1 MKKAGL
7 YIRVSTP
14 HQEKEG
20 YSIEAQKEKL
30 AAYATAK
37 DYEVYKTYIDGGFSG
52 AKVDRPALKE
62 MIEDIEDERLDVVIV
77 YKLDRLS
84 RSQKNTMYLIE
95 DVFLKNNVDF
105 ISLQESFDTTTSFG
119 RAMIGILA
127 VFAQLERDN
136 IKERTMLGR
145 VERAKKGLYRG
156 GNNTPVGYVYN
167 NGELVRDENTAEII
181 ETIFN
186 DYVYSRKS
194 MYEIFKDCHT
204 RFGQILYNPNFV
216 KRVLTN
222 DVYIGKNTF
231 AGITYEGKH
240 EPLVS
245 EDTFQAAQERISNQ
259 DDRYSSPK
267 TNRSALLARKLYC
280 GYCGASIVKLNHYK
294 NNKAVYAYYTCNSH
308 RKSLPSGIKD
318 PNCPQK
324 NRRTEYIDE
333 AVIKELKNIDF
344 DKTIKK
350 LQSTKPVSLDTHK
363 QLRQLEKQQS
373 KLIDLYQFDMIEI
386 EEYNKR
392 LKSINKQKEKLAAK
406 IPKKNRALI
415 KVLESLKNFD
425 WDNSSFEE
433 KCLAI
438 DSLVKRVI
446 CKDEDV
452 EVILYD

>member
-1 MKKAGL
+1 MKRAGL
-7 YIRVSTP
+7 YIRVSTAY
-14 HQEKEG
+14 QEKEG

-30 AAYATAK
+30 RAYATAK
-37 DYEVYKTYIDGGFSG
+37 DYEVFKTYVDGGVSG
-52 AKVDRPALKE
+52 AKVDRPALNE
-62 MIEDIEDERLDVVIV
+62 MIDDIEDERLDVVIV

-156 GNNTPVGYVYN
+156 GNNPPVGYVYKD
-167 NGELVRDENTAEII
+167 GELIRDENTAVII

-186 DYVYSRKS
+186 EYVYSRKS
-194 MYEIFKDCHT
+194 MYEIFKECHND
-204 RFGQILYNPNFV
+204 FGNIIYGPNFV

-231 AGITYEGKH
+231 SGITYKGKH
-240 EPLVS
+240 EPLIT
-245 EDTFQAAQERISNQ
+245 EDTFNAAQERINNRE
-259 DDRYSSPK
+259 DRYSSPK

-294 NNKAVYAYYTCNSH
+294 KNQAVYAYYICNSH
-308 RKSLPSGIKD
+308 RKSRPAGIKD

-324 NRRTEYIDE
+324 NCRTEIIDE
-333 AVIKELKNIDF
+333 AVIKELQTLDF
-344 DKTIKK
+344 DKEIEK
-350 LQSTKPVSLDTHK
+350 LKEAKPVSLDTHK
-363 QLRQLEKQQS
+363 QLKQLDKQMS

-392 LKSINKQKEKLAAK
+392 LKSINKQKEKIAAK
-406 IPKKNRALI
+406 IPKRNRALI
-415 KVLESLKNFD
+415 KVLESLKGFD

-433 KCLAI
+433 KCFAI
-438 DSLVKRVI
+438 DSLVKRVVR
-446 CKDEDV
+446 KDDKV